1 MLSLKQKQV
10 LGVTTM
16 VAAIVVALGVLHL
29 MAVARVLLEES
40 RARAELLASA
50 VYHQAIDVVTTREMA
65 YDEIRASHV
74 VQRALESAI
83 YAPDVTDA
91 AIVDLA
97 GTIVAAADPTRIGQP
112 LDRRMTLTTVL
123 ASNGLDRLRVVYG
136 DNQALE
142 WSQPIEL
149 GDEPFGEIRVGLSTV
164 LVRRDFSRALAPA
177 ALAAGISLLVAVGV
191 SLILA
196 QIVLRPIHVIQSGLL
211 SLGRGTATTLD
222 LREEE
227 FRSLG
232 DVFERVS
239 AQLRAAA
246 GPGRSSPEQLAELSR
261 RIVALGRLT
270 AGVAHEVKN
279 PLNAMTIHLELLKQK
294 LAAGA
299 PDAGTHANVI
309 GEAIVRLD
317 RVVQGFLKFARPEE
331 VRLEPVALAPLVDRV
346 LDEVRPEAEQAGVA
360 LQRSGMDDSV
370 MVNGDAALLHQTF
383 VNLAQNAVQAMP
395 NGGRL
400 TIACAA
406 PLDRAVVRVTDT
418 GVGIP
423 PEHLAR
429 IFDLYFTT
437 KARGTGIGLSLVY
450 RTICL
455 LHQGSVDVESVAGR
469 GTTFTITLPLAATG
483 SSGSAG
489 SAGADHEPSLRGS
502 MSS

>member
-29 MAVARVLLEES
+29 MAVARVRLEEC

-50 VYHQAIDVVTTREMA
+50 VYHQAIDVVTTREAA

-91 AIVDLA
+91 AIVDLN
-97 GTIVAAADPTRIGQP
+97 GVIVAAADPTRIGQALDSRRP
-112 LDRRMTLTTVL
+112 LTAVL
-123 ASNGLDRLRVVYG
+123 ASSGLAQLRVVYG
-136 DNQALE
+136 GDRVLE
-142 WSQPIEL
+142 WAQPIEL
-149 GDEPFGEIRVGLSTV
+149 GDEPFGEIRVGLSTI
-164 LVRRDFSRALAPA
+164 LVRRDLNRALAPA
-177 ALAAGISLLVAVGV
+177 ALAVGV
-191 SLILA
+191 SLIFSVAVALVLA
-196 QIVLRPIHVIQSGLL
+196 QIVLRPIHVIQSRLV
-211 SLGRGTATTLD
+211 SLGRGEPGAALD

-246 GPGRSSPEQLAELSR
+246 GPGRASPEQLAELSR
-261 RIVALGRLT
+261 RLVALGRLT

-299 PDAGTHANVI
+299 PDASTHADVI
-309 GEAIVRLD
+309 GDAIVRLD
-317 RVVQGFLKFARPEE
+317 RVVQGFLKFTRPEE
-331 VRLEPVALAPLVDRV
+331 VRLEPVALGPLVDGV
-346 LDEVRPEAEQAGVA
+346 FDEVRPEAEQAGVA
-360 LQRSGMDDSV
+360 LQRALPLEPLVVS
-370 MVNGDAALLHQTF
+370 GDAALLRQAF

-395 NGGRL
+395 HGGRL
-400 TIACAA
+400 TITGAGE
-406 PLDRAVVRVTDT
+406 LDKVVVRVTDT
-418 GVGIP
+418 GAGIP

-437 KARGTGIGLSLVY
+437 KPRGTGIGLSLVY

-455 LHQGSVDVESVAGR
+455 LHQGSVDVESVVGR
-469 GTTFTITLPLAATG
+469 GTTFTITLPR
-483 SSGSAG
+483 AG
-489 SAGADHEPSLRGS
+489 TVLRAPQLRPGEEAR
-502 MSS
+502 